1 LLRRSEP
8 FDGRGLRAMQDKG
21 DTMELRSVRRW
32 SLTALVIAA
41 VVLDIAIVVWPNWAE
56 TLFGIDTDAGSGSF
70 ETAVAVALTL
80 VTVVAAFASG
90 WEWRASARREHT
102 VRASDSVM

>member
-1 LLRRSEP
+1 
-8 FDGRGLRAMQDKG
+8 MQDKG

-80 VTVVAAFASG
+80 VTVVAALATVNVNVVADAYG
-90 WEWRASARREHT
+90 VIADLDHARIAEIRESLPALAH
-102 VRASDSVM
+102 RIL